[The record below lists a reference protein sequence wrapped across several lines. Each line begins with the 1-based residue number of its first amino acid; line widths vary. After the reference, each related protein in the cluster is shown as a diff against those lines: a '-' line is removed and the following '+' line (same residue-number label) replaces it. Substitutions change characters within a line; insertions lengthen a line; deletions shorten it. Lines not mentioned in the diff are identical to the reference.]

1 MHPPLTLVV
10 GTLESLVVYGML
22 AYFAGLTLRSQSTR
36 AVSVGGVALIVIL
49 IAFSRVYLGAHYV
62 GDVAGGFAAGGAR
75 LGAVI
80 TAWEAL
86 RRLDTANRR
95 DQMNTL

>member
-62 GDVAGGFAAGGAR
+62 GDVAGGFAAG
-75 LGAVI
+75 
-80 TAWEAL
+80 
-86 RRLDTANRR
+86 RRIVGRR
-95 DQMNTL
+95 HHGMGGYAPA

>member
-10 GTLESLVVYGML
+10 GTLESLVMYGML

-62 GDVAGGFAAGGAR
+62 GDVAGGFAAG
-75 LGAVI
+75 
-80 TAWEAL
+80 
-86 RRLDTANRR
+86 RRMVGRR
-95 DQMNTL
+95 HHSMGGYAPA